1 MTPEQFTQ
9 ERKYLKNVTP
19 RTLTWYRHSFKA
31 FERAI
36 GNKAEIVGRISEMR
50 ERGINPISVNTYLR
64 CINAYLR
71 WLHTE
76 HGQPLIKIPRL
87 KEEQTVLATLTPEH
101 VKRLLQFSPR
111 GRNLK
116 RAHTLTLL
124 LLDTGL
130 RFAEALGLT
139 WDRVDLDNLVLKVLG
154 KGGKHRVVPISLE
167 CRKVLYRWRQQQ
179 QRVGDLVFPTRSG
192 IQSSQGNVGR
202 DVRLL
207 GQRVGIT
214 GVRFSPHTFR
224 HTFAVSYLRAGGNV
238 LYLQRILGHSSLEM
252 TNRYTRSLGIDDLS
266 AVHSKLSL
274 LSRRG

>member
-1 MTPEQFTQ
+1 MYTTQFIT
-9 ERKYLKNVTP
+9 ERSYLKGVSQATIQ
-19 RTLTWYRHSFKA
+19 WYNSSFKA
-31 FERAI
+31 FEGALDSKQAI
-36 GNKAEIVGRISEMR
+36 IERIGTLRKTNSA
-50 ERGINPISVNTYLR
+50 ISVNTYLR
-64 CINAYLR
+64 CINAYFR
-71 WLHTE
+71 WRHEE
-76 HGQPLIKIPRL
+76 HGADPIHIPRL
-87 KEEQTVLATLTPEH
+87 KEEQNVLATLTPDH
-101 VKRLLQFSPR
+101 VKRLIQFSPK

-130 RFAEALGLT
+130 RSAEALGLT

-179 QRVGDLVFPTRSG
+179 HDSDLVFPTRSG
-192 IQSSQGNVGR
+192 IVSSQRNVGR

-238 LYLQRILGHSSLEM
+238 LYLQRILGHSSLDM

>member
-1 MTPEQFTQ
+1 MVEQFIQ
-9 ERKYLKNVTP
+9 ARKYLKAVSP
-19 RTLTWYRHSFKA
+19 KTLIWYQCSFKA
-31 FERAI
+31 FDGAMSSKETINRR
-36 GNKAEIVGRISEMR
+36 IVELR
-50 ERGINPISVNTYLR
+50 ERGVSPITINSYLR

-71 WLHTE
+71 WLHEE
-76 HGQPLIKIPRL
+76 HQHAPLRIPRL
-87 KEEQTVLATLTPEH
+87 KEEQKVLATLTPDH
-101 VKRLLQFSPR
+101 IKRLLQFSCK

-130 RFAEALGLT
+130 RFAEALSLT

-167 CRKVLYRWRQQQ
+167 CRKVLYRWKQQ
-179 QRVGDLVFPTRSG
+179 QRESDLVFPTRSG
-192 IQSSQGNVGR
+192 IVSSQRNVGR

>member
-1 MTPEQFTQ
+1 MVEQFIQ
-9 ERKYLKNVTP
+9 GRKYLKAVSP
-19 RTLTWYRHSFKA
+19 KTLIWYQCSFKA
-31 FERAI
+31 FDGATSSKETINRR
-36 GNKAEIVGRISEMR
+36 IVELR
-50 ERGINPISVNTYLR
+50 ERGVSPITINSYLR

-71 WLHTE
+71 WLHEE
-76 HGQPLIKIPRL
+76 HQHSPLRIPRL
-87 KEEQTVLATLTPEH
+87 KEEQKVLETLTPDH
-101 VKRLLQFSPR
+101 VKRLLQFSPK
-111 GRNLK
+111 GRNLR

-130 RFAEALGLT
+130 RFAEALGLA
-139 WDRVDLDNLVLKVLG
+139 WDRVDLDNLVMKVLG

-167 CRKVLYRWRQQQ
+167 CRKVLYRWKQQ
-179 QRVGDLVFPTRSG
+179 QRGTDLLFPTRSG
-192 IQSSQGNVGR
+192 IQSSQRNVGR

-207 GQRVGIT
+207 GERVGIA

-274 LSRRG
+274 LSRRA

>member
-1 MTPEQFTQ
+1 MVEQFVQ
-9 ERKYLKNVTP
+9 GRKYLKAVSP
-19 RTLTWYRHSFKA
+19 KTLIWYQCSFKA
-31 FERAI
+31 FDGATSSKEAI
-36 GNKAEIVGRISEMR
+36 NRRIVELR
-50 ERGINPISVNTYLR
+50 ERGVSPITINSYLR
-64 CINAYLR
+64 CINAYFR
-71 WLHTE
+71 WLHEE
-76 HGQPLIKIPRL
+76 HQHAPLKIPRL
-87 KEEQTVLATLTPEH
+87 KEEQKVLATLTPDH
-101 VKRLLQFSPR
+101 VKRLLQFSPK

-130 RFAEALGLT
+130 RFAEALNLT

-167 CRKVLYRWRQQQ
+167 CRKVLYRWKQHQPR
-179 QRVGDLVFPTRSG
+179 GTDLLFPTRSG
-192 IQSSQGNVGR
+192 VQSSQRNVGR

-207 GQRVGIT
+207 GQRLGIT

>member
-1 MTPEQFTQ
+1 MVEQFIQ
-9 ERKYLKNVTP
+9 GRKYLKAVSP
-19 RTLTWYRHSFKA
+19 KTLIWYQCSFKA
-31 FERAI
+31 FDGATSSKEAI
-36 GNKAEIVGRISEMR
+36 NRRIVELR
-50 ERGINPISVNTYLR
+50 ERGVSPITINSYLR
-64 CINAYLR
+64 CINAFLR
-71 WLHTE
+71 WLHEE
-76 HGQPLIKIPRL
+76 HQHAPLRIPRL
-87 KEEQTVLATLTPEH
+87 KEEQKVLATLTPDH
-101 VKRLLQFSPR
+101 MKRLLQFSPK
-111 GRNLK
+111 GRNQK
-116 RAHTLTLL
+116 RGHTLTLL

-167 CRKVLYRWRQQQ
+167 CRKVLYRWKQQ
-179 QRVGDLVFPTRSG
+179 QRGTDLLFPTRSG
-192 IQSSQGNVGR
+192 LQSSQRNVGR

-274 LSRRG
+274 LTRRG

>member
-1 MTPEQFTQ
+1 MVEQFIQ
-9 ERKYLKNVTP
+9 GRKYLKAVSP
-19 RTLTWYRHSFKA
+19 KTLIWYQCSFRA
-31 FERAI
+31 FHGAI
-36 GNKAEIVGRISEMR
+36 DSKEAINRRIIELR
-50 ERGINPISVNTYLR
+50 DRGISPITINSYLR
-64 CINAYLR
+64 CVNAYLR
-71 WLHTE
+71 WLHDE
-76 HGQPLIKIPRL
+76 HHHASLRIPRL
-87 KEEQTVLATLTPEH
+87 REEQKVLAALTPDH
-101 VKRLLQFSPR
+101 IKRLLQFAPK

-130 RFAEALGLT
+130 RFAEALSLT
-139 WDRVDLDNLVLKVLG
+139 WDRVDLDNLVLRVLG

-179 QRVGDLVFPTRSG
+179 PQSDLVFPTRSG
-192 IQSSQGNVGR
+192 IVSSQRNVGR
-202 DVRLL
+202 DVKLL
-207 GQRVGIT
+207 GERVGIT

-252 TNRYTRSLGIDDLS
+252 TNRYTRRLGIDDLS

-274 LSRRG
+274 LSRRF

>member
-1 MTPEQFTQ
+1 MYTEQFIT
-9 ERKYLKNVTP
+9 ERSYLKGVSPATMQ
-19 RTLTWYRHSFKA
+19 WYRSSFKA
-31 FERAI
+31 FKDALDSKQAI
-36 GNKAEIVGRISEMR
+36 IEQIGVLRKTNSA
-50 ERGINPISVNTYLR
+50 ISVNTYLR
-64 CINAYLR
+64 CVNAYFR
-71 WLHTE
+71 WRHEE
-76 HGQPLIKIPRL
+76 HGTDSIKIPRL
-87 KEEQTVLATLTPEH
+87 KEEQPILATLTPDH
-101 VKRLLQFSPR
+101 VRRLIQFSPK

-167 CRKVLYRWRQQQ
+167 CRKVLYRWKQRQS
-179 QRVGDLVFPTRSG
+179 RSDLLFPTQSG
-192 IQSSQGNVGR
+192 IQSSQRNVGR

-207 GQRVGIT
+207 GQRLGIA

-224 HTFAVSYLRAGGNV
+224 HTFAVSYLRAGGNA

-274 LSRRG
+274 LTRRG

>member
-31 FERAI
+31 FEGAI
-36 GNKAEIVGRISEMR
+36 GNKAEIVERIAKMR

-71 WLHTE
+71 WLHIE

-87 KEEQTVLATLTPEH
+87 KEEQTVLATLTPDH
-101 VKRLLQFSPR
+101 VKRLIQFSPK

-124 LLDTGL
+124 VLDTGL
-130 RFAEALGLT
+130 RFAEALSLT

-154 KGGKHRVVPISLE
+154 KGGKHRVVPLSLE
-167 CRKVLYRWRQQQ
+167 CRKVLYRWKQQ
-179 QRVGDLVFPTRSG
+179 QRGTDLLFPTRSG
-192 IQSSQGNVGR
+192 IQSSQRNVGR

-207 GQRVGIT
+207 GQRLGIT

-224 HTFAVSYLRAGGNV
+224 HSFAVGYLRAGGNV

-274 LSRRG
+274 LSRRT

>member
-1 MTPEQFTQ
+1 LYTDQFIT
-9 ERKYLKNVTP
+9 ERSYLKGVSQATIQ
-19 RTLTWYRHSFKA
+19 WYRSSFKA
-31 FERAI
+31 FEGALETKQALIERI
-36 GNKAEIVGRISEMR
+36 GTLRKTNSA
-50 ERGINPISVNTYLR
+50 ISVNTYLR
-64 CINAYLR
+64 CINAYFR
-71 WLHTE
+71 WLQQE
-76 HGQPLIKIPRL
+76 HGAEPVKIPRL
-87 KEEQTVLATLTPEH
+87 KEEQNVLATLTPDH
-101 VKRLLQFSPR
+101 VKRLIQFSPK

-139 WDRVDLDNLVLKVLG
+139 WDRVDLDNLVLKVQG

-167 CRKVLYRWRQQQ
+167 CRKVLYRWKQQH
-179 QRVGDLVFPTRSG
+179 RESDLVFPTKSG
-192 IQSSQGNVGR
+192 IVSSQRNVGR

-274 LSRRG
+274 LSRRS

>member
-1 MTPEQFTQ
+1 MVEQFIQ
-9 ERKYLKNVTP
+9 GRKYLKAVSP
-19 RTLTWYRHSFKA
+19 QTLIWYQCSFKA
-31 FERAI
+31 FDGATSSKEAI
-36 GNKAEIVGRISEMR
+36 NRRIVELR
-50 ERGINPISVNTYLR
+50 ERGVSPITINSYLR

-71 WLHTE
+71 WLHEE
-76 HGQPLIKIPRL
+76 HQHAPLRIPRL
-87 KEEQTVLATLTPEH
+87 KEEQKVLATLTPEH
-101 VKRLLQFSPR
+101 VKRLLQFSPK

-167 CRKVLYRWRQQQ
+167 CRKVLYRWKQQ
-179 QRVGDLVFPTRSG
+179 QRGGDLLFPTRSG
-192 IQSSQGNVGR
+192 LQSSQRNVGR

-207 GQRVGIT
+207 GQRVGIN

-274 LSRRG
+274 LSRRT